1 MIFFRKSESTPDQV
15 RGRHFRDH
23 ARARSVLITGASSGI
38 GCGLAA
44 SYAAPGVRLWL
55 VGRNAER
62 LADAAAQC
70 TAHGATVTCEMLD
83 VRDREKLAAWI
94 RAIDEQSPLDVAIAS
109 AGLGGGRNFGRRLE
123 DPERVRVI
131 IGTNLT
137 GTINTLDAV
146 AERML
151 MRGRGQIAV
160 LGSFSALRGLPYCP
174 AYGAS
179 KAGVHA
185 YAEALRAALA
195 RHGIRVSIIAPA
207 FVDTA
212 MNRDVTCPKPL
223 LMSVEHAVRVI
234 RRGLDRG
241 APLIAFPRV
250 LYWGTLLGRMLPT
263 RWTDRM
269 LARIDVD
276 VP

>member
-1 MIFFRKSESTPDQV
+1 MSHRHESKL
-15 RGRHFRDH
+15 
-23 ARARSVLITGASSGI
+23 ARSVLVTGAGSGI
-38 GCGLAA
+38 GRGLAA

-62 LADAAAQC
+62 LAETAAQC
-70 TAHGATVTCEMLD
+70 TAQGATVACETLD

-94 RAIDEQSPLDVAIAS
+94 RAIDAQSPLDVAIAS

-123 DPERVRVI
+123 DPDRARAI
-131 IGTNLT
+131 IGTNLV
-137 GTINTLDAV
+137 GTINTLDPV

-179 KAGVHA
+179 KAAVHA

-195 RHGIRVSIIAPA
+195 GHGIRVSIIAPA

-212 MNRDVTCPKPL
+212 MSRDVSAPKPM
-223 LMSVEHAVRVI
+223 LMSVERAVRVI

-241 APLIAFPRV
+241 TPLIAFPRV
-250 LYWGTLLGRMLPT
+250 LYWGTLLGRMLPR